1 MNAVLQIS
9 GSVVLAVIP
18 ALLWIKIFRN
28 QIHESR
34 RLILFTFFVGAT
46 AVFPILFYKYLW
58 QYFPWINAFHYT
70 EGFQDDVIGLSHLVS
85 IPLSVIMTFFIV
97 GFIEEAMKNI
107 AVRMVDDRSTTR
119 NIDDAITMSIV
130 AALGFS
136 FTENIMYFHAIWI
149 QQGMENLLMPFV
161 FRSIFSTFAHVMFSA
176 IFGYYYGISFFAK
189 EYLIAN
195 KRVIYWPKK
204 IQEWFGIK
212 KEEIF
217 SISKWVEGFLIAATL
232 HAIYNIFL
240 EMNWTF
246 LLVPFLGLG
255 FFYVNHL
262 LKQKENHKNLGHLVD
277 YSAEESEKNEKNVQ
291 QNVQSI

>member
-9 GSVVLAVIP
+9 GSAILAIIP
-18 ALLWIKIFRN
+18 ALLWIKIFRS

-34 RLILFTFFVGAT
+34 RLLLYTFFIGAT

-70 EGFQDDVIGLSHLVS
+70 EGFQADVIGLSHFVS
-85 IPLSVIMTFFIV
+85 IPVSVVFTFFIV
-97 GFIEEAMKNI
+97 GFIEEAMKNF
-107 AVRMVDDRSTTR
+107 AVRVVDDRSTTR

-149 QQGMENLLMPFV
+149 QQGMENLLMPFI
-161 FRSIFSTFAHVMFSA
+161 FRSVFSTFAHIMFSA

-195 KRVIYWPKK
+195 KRTIYWPKK
-204 IQEWFGIK
+204 IQAWFGIQ

-246 LLVPFLGLG
+246 FLVPFLGIG
-255 FFYVNHL
+255 FFWVNHL
-262 LKQKENHKNLGHLVD
+262 LKQKENQKNLGYLVD
-277 YSAEESEKNEKNVQ
+277 YTAEEKKESL
-291 QNVQSI
+291 QSSSQEI